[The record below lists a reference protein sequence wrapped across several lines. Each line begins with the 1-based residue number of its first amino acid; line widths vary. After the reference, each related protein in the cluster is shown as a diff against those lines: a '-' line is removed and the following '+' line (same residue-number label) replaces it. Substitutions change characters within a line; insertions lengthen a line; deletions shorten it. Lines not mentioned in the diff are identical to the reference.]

1 MAPWSTTWMDNLEN
15 TIHTASGS
23 FKGILSFG
31 VQLMNWV
38 SCGVLNMS
46 WWKNVICKWSNRRA
60 SIQARRSSRYL
71 LIPSNTN
78 QAHSSAKYV
87 RCTHKIPCA
96 TLPMLLWKPTWAN
109 QLKIWHCC
117 QVGPLWKICQLL
129 HMRSINHLYEC
140 LVGLILQW
148 KHYYI
153 DIQKHLMWLSLKAI
167 VLSNVSKW
175 PSISLRDAADAIE
188 MAQRRSK
195 QAFTMAWNWPT
206 CWMMCCWWPR
216 VASNWCCQ

>member
-1 MAPWSTTWMDNLEN
+1 MRWHISVELKKMALHLAIVKGYKYKKIQSITGISERTTQCIWAL
-15 TIHTASGS
+15 H
-23 FKGILSFG
+23 
-31 VQLMNWV
+31 
-38 SCGVLNMS
+38 
-46 WWKNVICKWSNRRA
+46 
-60 SIQARRSSRYL
+60 
-71 LIPSNTN
+71 P
-78 QAHSSAKYV
+78 HSSAKYV
-87 RCTHKIPCA
+87 RCTRKIPCA

-167 VLSNVSKW
+167 VLSNVLKW
-175 PSISLRDAADAIE
+175 PSISLQDAADAIE
-188 MAQRRSK
+188 MAQHHSK
-195 QAFTMAWNWPT
+195 WAFTMAWNWPT
-206 CWMMCCWWPR
+206 CQTMCCWWPR